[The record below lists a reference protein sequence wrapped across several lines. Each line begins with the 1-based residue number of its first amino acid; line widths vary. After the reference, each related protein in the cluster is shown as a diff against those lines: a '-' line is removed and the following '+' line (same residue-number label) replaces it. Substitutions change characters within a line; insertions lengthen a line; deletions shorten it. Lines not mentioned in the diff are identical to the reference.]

1 MKHQYIR
8 QKNIRQKIKW
18 MLVHLMAV
26 SLSASGVKEE
36 KNRQQAEENST
47 EESISKDG
55 TYEIAFIS
63 GEGELDDSGFH
74 ESSWEGI
81 AEYADENRITYSY
94 YRPAADTRQAREEVV
109 RTAAKKGAKIIISQ
123 GYPFEEVIAHMQNEY
138 PKIQFLMLDAKPR
151 KSGQKAELAS
161 NVHCILF
168 REEEAGYLAGYAAVR
183 EGYTRLGFLG
193 GKEIAPVQR
202 YGSGFIQ
209 GAEYAAMEMER
220 EITLKYQYID
230 TFLPSDEVQQKS
242 KEWYEEG
249 VQVIFACNGG
259 ASVSVMQSAEE
270 LDGKVIGVDTDQSAE
285 SITVLTSAGKN
296 LKGAVTEALDTLYEN
311 GGVWSGK
318 QAGKTITLGAKEEG
332 VGLPQEEEAWR
343 FENFTQRDYRKI
355 YRGLKRE
362 EQEILSGTA
371 TMPKTERVHLELPE

>member
-18 MLVHLMAV
+18 MLVLLMAV
-26 SLSASGVKEE
+26 SLSACGVKEE
-36 KNRQQAEENST
+36 KNRQQAEENSA

-94 YRPAADTRQAREEVV
+94 YRPAADTRQAREEAV

-220 EITLKYQYID
+220 EITLKYQYTD

-318 QAGKTITLGAKEEG
+318 QAGKTIPLGAKEEG

>member
-1 MKHQYIR
+1 MKHRYI
-8 QKNIRQKIKW
+8 KQKIKGT
-18 MLVHLMAV
+18 LIFLMAV
-26 SLSASGVKEE
+26 SLSACGVKEE
-36 KNRQQAEENST
+36 KDRQQTGDNSA

-55 TYEIAFIS
+55 TYEIAFVS
-63 GEGELDDSGFH
+63 GEGELDDASFH
-74 ESSWEGI
+74 EGSWEGI

-94 YRPAADTRQAREEVV
+94 YRPAADTRQAREEAV

-220 EITLKYQYID
+220 EITLKYQYTD

-259 ASVSVMQSAEE
+259 ASVSVMQAAEE

-318 QAGKTITLGAKEEG
+318 QAGKTITLGAKEED

>member
-1 MKHQYIR
+1 MKHRYI
-8 QKNIRQKIKW
+8 KQKIKGT
-18 MLVHLMAV
+18 LIFLMAV
-26 SLSASGVKEE
+26 SLSACGVKEE
-36 KNRQQAEENST
+36 KNRQQAEENSA

-55 TYEIAFIS
+55 TYEIALIS

-94 YRPAADTRQAREEVV
+94 YRPAADTRQAREEAV

>member
-1 MKHQYIR
+1 MKHRYI
-8 QKNIRQKIKW
+8 KQKIKGT
-18 MLVHLMAV
+18 LIFLMAV
-26 SLSASGVKEE
+26 SLSACGVKEE
-36 KNRQQAEENST
+36 KNRQQAEENSAD
-47 EESISKDG
+47 ESISKDG

-94 YRPAADTRQAREEVV
+94 YRPAADTMQAREEAV

-220 EITLKYQYID
+220 EITLKYQYTD

-242 KEWYEEG
+242 KEWYEDG

-259 ASVSVMQSAEE
+259 ASVSVMQTAEE
-270 LDGKVIGVDTDQSAE
+270 LDGKVIGVDADQSAV
-285 SITVLTSAGKN
+285 SPTVLTSAGKN

-362 EQEILSGTA
+362 EQEILSGNA

>member
-18 MLVHLMAV
+18 MLVLLMAV
-26 SLSASGVKEE
+26 SLSACGVKEE

-242 KEWYEEG
+242 KEWYEER

>member
-18 MLVHLMAV
+18 MLVLLMAV
-26 SLSASGVKEE
+26 ILSACGVKEE
-36 KNRQQAEENST
+36 KNRQQAEDNSA

-55 TYEIAFIS
+55 TYEIAFVS

-94 YRPAADTRQAREEVV
+94 YRPAADTRQAREEAV

-151 KSGQKAELAS
+151 KAGQKAELAS

-220 EITLKYQYID
+220 EITLKYQYTD
-230 TFLPSDEVQQKS
+230 TFLPSDEVKQKS
-242 KEWYEEG
+242 KEWYEDG

-259 ASVSVMQSAEE
+259 ASVSVMQTAEE
-270 LDGKVIGVDTDQSAE
+270 LDGKVIGVDADQSAV
-285 SITVLTSAGKN
+285 SPTVLTSAGKN

-332 VGLPQEEEAWR
+332 VSLPQEEEAWR
-343 FENFTQRDYRKI
+343 FENFTQREYLKI
-355 YRGLKRE
+355 YRGLKRG

>member
-1 MKHQYIR
+1 MKHRYI
-8 QKNIRQKIKW
+8 KQKIKGT
-18 MLVHLMAV
+18 LIFLMAV
-26 SLSASGVKEE
+26 SLSACGVKEE
-36 KNRQQAEENST
+36 KDRQQAEDNSA

-63 GEGELDDSGFH
+63 GEGELDDASFH
-74 ESSWEGI
+74 EGSWEGI

-94 YRPAADTRQAREEVV
+94 YRPAADTRQAREEAV

-123 GYPFEEVIAHMQNEY
+123 GYPFEEVIVHMQNEY

-151 KSGQKAELAS
+151 KAGQKAELAS

-168 REEEAGYLAGYAAVR
+168 REEEAGYLAGYAAVC

-193 GKEIAPVQR
+193 GKEIVPVQR

-220 EITLKYQYID
+220 EITLKYQYTD

-242 KEWYEEG
+242 KEWYEDG

-259 ASVSVMQSAEE
+259 ASVSVMQTAEE
-270 LDGKVIGVDTDQSAE
+270 LDGKVIGVDADQSAV
-285 SITVLTSAGKN
+285 SPTVLTSAGKN

-355 YRGLKRE
+355 YRGLKRG

>member
-1 MKHQYIR
+1 MKHRYI
-8 QKNIRQKIKW
+8 KQKIKGT
-18 MLVHLMAV
+18 LIFLMAV
-26 SLSASGVKEE
+26 SLSACGVKEE
-36 KNRQQAEENST
+36 KNRQQAEENSA

-63 GEGELDDSGFH
+63 GEGELDDAGFH

-94 YRPAADTRQAREEVV
+94 YRPANDTRQAREEAV

-138 PKIQFLMLDAKPR
+138 PKIQFLM
-151 KSGQKAELAS
+151 AELAS

-168 REEEAGYLAGYAAVR
+168 REEEAGYLAGYAAVC

-220 EITLKYQYID
+220 EITLKYQYTD

-242 KEWYEEG
+242 KEWYEDG

-259 ASVSVMQSAEE
+259 ASVSVMQTAEE
-270 LDGKVIGVDTDQSAE
+270 LDGKVIGVDADQSAV
-285 SITVLTSAGKN
+285 SPTVLTSAGKN

>member
-1 MKHQYIR
+1 MKHRYI
-8 QKNIRQKIKW
+8 KQKIKGT
-18 MLVHLMAV
+18 LIFLMAV
-26 SLSASGVKEE
+26 SLSACGVKEE
-36 KNRQQAEENST
+36 KNRQQAEENSA

-55 TYEIAFIS
+55 TYEIALIS

>member
-1 MKHQYIR
+1 MKHRYI
-8 QKNIRQKIKW
+8 KQKIKGT
-18 MLVHLMAV
+18 LIFLMAV
-26 SLSASGVKEE
+26 SLSACGVKEE
-36 KNRQQAEENST
+36 KNRQQAEENSAD
-47 EESISKDG
+47 ESISKDG

-94 YRPAADTRQAREEVV
+94 YRLANDTRQAREEAV

-220 EITLKYQYID
+220 EITLKYQYTD

-355 YRGLKRE
+355 YRGLKRG

>member
-18 MLVHLMAV
+18 MLVLLMAV
-26 SLSASGVKEE
+26 SLSACGVKEE
-36 KNRQQAEENST
+36 KNRQQAEENSA

-94 YRPAADTRQAREEVV
+94 YRPAADTRQAREEAV

-138 PKIQFLMLDAKPR
+138 PKIQFLMLDAKSR

-220 EITLKYQYID
+220 EITLKYQYTD

-355 YRGLKRE
+355 YRGLKRG

>member
-18 MLVHLMAV
+18 MLVLLMAV
-26 SLSASGVKEE
+26 SLSACGVKEE
-36 KNRQQAEENST
+36 KNRQQAEENSA

-94 YRPAADTRQAREEVV
+94 YRPAADTRQAREEAV

-220 EITLKYQYID
+220 EITLKYQYTD

-355 YRGLKRE
+355 YRGLKRG

>member
-18 MLVHLMAV
+18 MLVLLMAV
-26 SLSASGVKEE
+26 SLSACGVKEE
-36 KNRQQAEENST
+36 KDRQQAGDNSA

-55 TYEIAFIS
+55 TYEIAFVS
-63 GEGELDDSGFH
+63 GEGELDDASFH
-74 ESSWEGI
+74 EGSWEGI

-94 YRPAADTRQAREEVV
+94 YRPAADTRQAREEAV

-220 EITLKYQYID
+220 EITLKYQYTD

-259 ASVSVMQSAEE
+259 ASVSVMQTAEE
-270 LDGKVIGVDTDQSAE
+270 LDGKVIGVDADQSAV
-285 SITVLTSAGKN
+285 SPTVLTSAGKN

-332 VGLPQEEEAWR
+332 VSLPQEEEAWR
-343 FENFTQRDYRKI
+343 FENFTQREYLKI
-355 YRGLKRE
+355 YRGLKRG

-371 TMPKTERVHLELPE
+371 TMPKTERVHMELPE

>member
-18 MLVHLMAV
+18 MLVLLMAV
-26 SLSASGVKEE
+26 SLSACGVKEE
-36 KNRQQAEENST
+36 KNRQQAEENSA

-94 YRPAADTRQAREEVV
+94 YRPAADTRQAREEAV

-220 EITLKYQYID
+220 EITLKYQYTD

-259 ASVSVMQSAEE
+259 AFVSVMQSAEE

-355 YRGLKRE
+355 YRGLKRG

>member
-18 MLVHLMAV
+18 MLVLLMAV
-26 SLSASGVKEE
+26 SLSACGVKEE

-94 YRPAADTRQAREEVV
+94 YRPAADTRQAREEAV

-355 YRGLKRE
+355 YRGLKRG

>member
-1 MKHQYIR
+1 MKHRYI
-8 QKNIRQKIKW
+8 KQKIKGT
-18 MLVHLMAV
+18 LIFLMAV
-26 SLSASGVKEE
+26 SLSACGVKEE
-36 KNRQQAEENST
+36 KNRQQAEENSAD
-47 EESISKDG
+47 ESISKDG

>member
-1 MKHQYIR
+1 M
-8 QKNIRQKIKW
+8 
-18 MLVHLMAV
+18 V
-26 SLSASGVKEE
+26 SKKK
-36 KNRQQAEENST
+36 KNRQQAEDNSA

-94 YRPAADTRQAREEVV
+94 YRPAADTRQAREEAV

-220 EITLKYQYID
+220 EITLKYQYTD

-259 ASVSVMQSAEE
+259 ASVSVMQAAEE

>member
-1 MKHQYIR
+1 MKHRYI
-8 QKNIRQKIKW
+8 KQKIKGT
-18 MLVHLMAV
+18 LIFLMAV
-26 SLSASGVKEE
+26 SLSACGVKEE
-36 KNRQQAEENST
+36 KDRQQAEDNSA

-55 TYEIAFIS
+55 TYEIAFVS
-63 GEGELDDSGFH
+63 GEGELDDASFH
-74 ESSWEGI
+74 EGSWEGI

-94 YRPAADTRQAREEVV
+94 YRPAADTRQARGEAV

>member
-18 MLVHLMAV
+18 MLVLLMAV
-26 SLSASGVKEE
+26 SLSACGVKEE
-36 KNRQQAEENST
+36 KNRQQSEENSA

-94 YRPAADTRQAREEVV
+94 YRPAADTRQAREEAV

-220 EITLKYQYID
+220 EITLKYQYTD

-355 YRGLKRE
+355 YRGLKRG

>member
-18 MLVHLMAV
+18 MLVLLMAV
-26 SLSASGVKEE
+26 SLSACGVKEE

-151 KSGQKAELAS
+151 KSGQKAELTS

>member
-1 MKHQYIR
+1 MKHRYI
-8 QKNIRQKIKW
+8 KQKIKGT
-18 MLVHLMAV
+18 LIFLMAV
-26 SLSASGVKEE
+26 SLSACGVKEE
-36 KNRQQAEENST
+36 KDRQQAGDNSA

-55 TYEIAFIS
+55 TYEIAFVS
-63 GEGELDDSGFH
+63 GEGELDDASFH
-74 ESSWEGI
+74 EGSWEGI

-94 YRPAADTRQAREEVV
+94 YRPAADTRQAREEAV

-220 EITLKYQYID
+220 EITLKYQYTD

-259 ASVSVMQSAEE
+259 ASVSVMQAAEE

>member
-8 QKNIRQKIKW
+8 RKNIRQKIKW
-18 MLVHLMAV
+18 MLVLLMAV
-26 SLSASGVKEE
+26 SLSACGVKEE
-36 KNRQQAEENST
+36 KNRQQAEENSA

-94 YRPAADTRQAREEVV
+94 YRPAADTRQAREEAV

-220 EITLKYQYID
+220 EITLKYQYTD

-355 YRGLKRE
+355 YRGLKRG

>member
-18 MLVHLMAV
+18 MLVLLMAV
-26 SLSASGVKEE
+26 SLSACGVKEE
-36 KNRQQAEENST
+36 KNRQQAEENSA

-209 GAEYAAMEMER
+209 GAEYAAMKMER

>member
-1 MKHQYIR
+1 MKHRYI
-8 QKNIRQKIKW
+8 KQKIKGT
-18 MLVHLMAV
+18 LIFLMAV
-26 SLSASGVKEE
+26 SLSACGVKEE
-36 KNRQQAEENST
+36 KDRQQAGDNSA

-55 TYEIAFIS
+55 TYEIAFVS
-63 GEGELDDSGFH
+63 GEGELDDASFH
-74 ESSWEGI
+74 EGSWEGI

-94 YRPAADTRQAREEVV
+94 YRPAADTRQAREEAV

-151 KSGQKAELAS
+151 KSGQKAELVS

-220 EITLKYQYID
+220 EITLKYQYTD

-259 ASVSVMQSAEE
+259 ASVSVMQAAEE

>member
-1 MKHQYIR
+1 M
-8 QKNIRQKIKW
+8 
-18 MLVHLMAV
+18 
-26 SLSASGVKEE
+26 
-36 KNRQQAEENST
+36 EEN
-47 EESISKDG
+47 
-55 TYEIAFIS
+55 
-63 GEGELDDSGFH
+63 FH
-74 ESSWEGI
+74 I
-81 AEYADENRITYSY
+81 
-94 YRPAADTRQAREEVV
+94 
-109 RTAAKKGAKIIISQ
+109 
-123 GYPFEEVIAHMQNEY
+123 
-138 PKIQFLMLDAKPR
+138 
-151 KSGQKAELAS
+151 
-161 NVHCILF
+161 NV
-168 REEEAGYLAGYAAVR
+168 
-183 EGYTRLGFLG
+183 
-193 GKEIAPVQR
+193 APVQR

-220 EITLKYQYID
+220 EITLKYQYTD

-259 ASVSVMQSAEE
+259 ASVSVMQAAEE

-355 YRGLKRE
+355 YRGLKRG

-371 TMPKTERVHLELPE
+371 TMPKMERVHLELPE

>member
-18 MLVHLMAV
+18 MLVLLMAV
-26 SLSASGVKEE
+26 SLSACGVKEE
-36 KNRQQAEENST
+36 KNRQQAEDNSA

-94 YRPAADTRQAREEVV
+94 YRPAADTRQAREEAV

-123 GYPFEEVIAHMQNEY
+123 GYPFEEVIAHMQNED

-220 EITLKYQYID
+220 EITLKYQYTD

-259 ASVSVMQSAEE
+259 ASVSVMQAAEE
-270 LDGKVIGVDTDQSAE
+270 LAGKVIGVDTDQSAE

>member
-18 MLVHLMAV
+18 MLVLLMAV
-26 SLSASGVKEE
+26 SLSACGVKEE

-332 VGLPQEEEAWR
+332 VGLPLEEEAWR

>member
-18 MLVHLMAV
+18 MLVLLMAA
-26 SLSASGVKEE
+26 SLSACGVKEE
-36 KNRQQAEENST
+36 KNRQQAEENSA

-94 YRPAADTRQAREEVV
+94 YRPAADTRQAREEAV

-220 EITLKYQYID
+220 EITLKYQYTD

-355 YRGLKRE
+355 YRGLKRG